1 MAGPSSSC
9 PPVAGRHPRAAVLI
23 ISGAREA
30 ARCRWGGT
38 ERPPSTEFIVV
49 AGAVGLDVRLEM
61 NCSGVRT
68 QATNLWFNLFIAQE
82 GWALSCQLTMASFQT
97 EERDC
102 QAACHRLPYAGTPPS
117 QGTAFKSVWQFSLSF
132 SKSGVSGMGVNLIW
146 IRTWPDQHFDMFSWV
161 LDTPTDEPSRRRGLE
176 VFLEKLSES
185 DPNETIKQNHP
196 HAKAGWV
203 LVFVTLN

>member
-1 MAGPSSSC
+1 MQTLKFQYSWYFPQLWQLLHCWRATIPFSHMMASNKVPWEDNTNMAGPSSSC

-38 ERPPSTEFIVV
+38 ERPPSKEFIVV

-132 SKSGVSGMGVNLIW
+132 SKSGVSGRWSIW
-146 IRTWPDQHFDMFSWV
+146 F
-161 LDTPTDEPSRRRGLE
+161 E
-176 VFLEKLSES
+176 
-185 DPNETIKQNHP
+185 
-196 HAKAGWV
+196 
-203 LVFVTLN
+203 